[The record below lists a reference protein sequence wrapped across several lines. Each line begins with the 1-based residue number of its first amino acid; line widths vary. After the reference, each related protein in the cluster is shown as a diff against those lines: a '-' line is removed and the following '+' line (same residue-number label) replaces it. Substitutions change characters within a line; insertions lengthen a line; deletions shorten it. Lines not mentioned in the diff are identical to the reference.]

1 MIPEDALV
9 NASQVCLDA
18 GVRIL
23 EGFRLAPT
31 DRGHVAALLELM
43 DPRTDT
49 VWADIGCG
57 FGEVARLMSEQRP
70 DLGFVLINSN
80 QFQLDYAPR
89 RFLQLRA
96 DMHDIPLPDACVDGC
111 MFLYS
116 LCHADG
122 MGTALW
128 EAARITRAGGALFVF
143 DYERVSGDNT
153 LMTDRLFARAYA
165 FERVRTI
172 ASNADWT
179 INLHANPR
187 GDDQVFRQLYGDVA
201 EYDLIFRELQPVVWK
216 AVRQ

>member
-9 NASQVCLDA
+9 NASQLCLDA

-23 EGFRLAPT
+23 QGFRLAET
-31 DRGHVAALLELM
+31 DRTHVAELLELM
-43 DPRTDT
+43 APVRGTL
-49 VWADIGCG
+49 WADIGCG
-57 FGEVARLMSEQRP
+57 FGEVASLMSQARP
-70 DLGFVLINSN
+70 DLGFVLVNNN
-80 QFQLDYAPR
+80 QFQLNHAPN

-122 MGTALW
+122 LGTALW

-143 DYERVSGDNT
+143 DYERLSGDND
-153 LMTDRLFARAYA
+153 LMMNRLFARAYA

-172 ASNADWT
+172 ATNADWEIT
-179 INLHANPR
+179 LHVNPR
-187 GDDQVFRQLYGDVA
+187 GDDALFRRLYGNEA
-201 EYDLIFRELQPVVWK
+201 EYELIFQDLLPVVWK
-216 AVRQ
+216 AVRR